1 MVISI
6 LAWYHSSIFFFLD
19 NLSKFNYS
27 HLIKLLLTTF
37 YYNIAMEDA
46 ITNYLSVSHNEMK
59 MKVLLRN
66 QNHSS

>member
-1 MVISI
+1 
-6 LAWYHSSIFFFLD
+6 
-19 NLSKFNYS
+19 
-27 HLIKLLLTTF
+27 
-37 YYNIAMEDA
+37 MEDA